1 MARKVQI
8 GKEVILDAAFQ
19 MLLEEGY
26 TGINITSLAK
36 RIGCSTQ
43 PIAWHFGNM
52 DGLRTELLDYA
63 LDFLKDLFT
72 VQGDDVFNILDGIAS
87 AYVNLAVDYPNLY
100 KYLYMTEQDGQKIA
114 KAVQSF
120 RAGNQD
126 KVIQMIEQ
134 ELGISQKSAEEYLLN
149 LQIYVHGIAAFAI
162 TKVAS
167 PSKEVMMNMVHDA
180 NMAFLNQVKSK
191 EEKNEDC

>member
-8 GKEVILDAAFQ
+8 GKEIILDVAFQ

-63 LDFLKDLFT
+63 LNFLKDLFT
-72 VQGDDVFNILDGIAS
+72 VQGEGSTNILDGIA
-87 AYVNLAVDYPNLY
+87 AGYINLAVDYPNLY
-100 KYLYMTEQDGQKIA
+100 KYLYMMEQDGQKIA
-114 KAVQSF
+114 EVVQSL
-120 RAGNQD
+120 RAVNQD
-126 KVIQMIEQ
+126 KVIQMIES
-134 ELGISQKSAEEYLLN
+134 ELGISKKSAEEYLLN
-149 LQIYVHGIAAFAI
+149 LQIYVHGIAVFAI
-162 TKVAS
+162 TKVAC
-167 PSKEVMMNMVHDA
+167 PSKKVMMNMVHNA

-191 EEKNEDC
+191 EGKNEDC

>member
-8 GKEVILDAAFQ
+8 GKEIILDVAFQ

-52 DGLRTELLDYA
+52 DGLRAELLDYA
-63 LDFLKDLFT
+63 LNFLKDLFT
-72 VQGDDVFNILDGIAS
+72 VQGEGSTNILDGIA
-87 AYVNLAVDYPNLY
+87 AGYINLAVDYPNLY
-100 KYLYMTEQDGQKIA
+100 KYLYMMEQDGQKIA
-114 KAVQSF
+114 EVVQSL
-120 RAGNQD
+120 RAVNQD
-126 KVIQMIEQ
+126 KVIQMIES
-134 ELGISQKSAEEYLLN
+134 ELGISKKSAEEYLLN
-149 LQIYVHGIAAFAI
+149 LQIYVHGIAVFAI
-162 TKVAS
+162 TKVAC
-167 PSKEVMMNMVHDA
+167 PSKEVMMNMVHNA

-191 EEKNEDC
+191 EGKNEDC

>member
-8 GKEVILDAAFQ
+8 GKEIILDVAFQ

-26 TGINITSLAK
+26 AGINITSLAK

-52 DGLRTELLDYA
+52 DGLRAELLEYA
-63 LDFLKDLFT
+63 LNFLKDLFT
-72 VQGDDVFNILDGIAS
+72 VQGEGATNILDGIAKG
-87 AYVNLAVDYPNLY
+87 YINLAVDYPNLY
-100 KYLYMTEQDGQKIA
+100 KYLYMMEQDGQRIA
-114 KAVQSF
+114 EVVHSLRAV
-120 RAGNQD
+120 NQD
-126 KVIQMIEQ
+126 KIIQMIEK

-149 LQIYVHGIAAFAI
+149 LQIYVHGIAVFAI

-167 PSKEVMMNMVHDA
+167 PSKEVMMNMVHNA

-191 EEKNEDC
+191 EAKNEDC